1 MKDLNATQAA
11 IRAGYSKKSANTI
24 GNENLLKPIIKTEI
38 QRRLDERK
46 LSADQVLIKLSEIVN
61 SDDPEEVKDQIAK
74 ERNRLKALELVGRYH
89 KLFVDKTETEH
100 SGSININING
110 LEQLLDKVYGDSN
123 PK

>member
-11 IRAGYSKKSANTI
+11 IRAGYSEKSANTI
-24 GNENLLKPIIKTEI
+24 GNENILKPIIKTEI

-110 LEQLLDKVYGDSN
+110 LEQLLDKVYGNSGD
-123 PK
+123 K